1 MANKNKDGHSY
12 GAGRT
17 RNYACVVYPDSAP
30 ENWKEIIA
38 ESKVPVFISPLHDQD
53 KNPNGEPKKPHYHVM
68 IMYEGVKTKDQVTEF
83 ITSFGGV
90 GCEVVNSIRGYARYL
105 THKDNPEKAQYND
118 EDVVSFGGA
127 DYRNAIGTA
136 ADKAKSIR
144 EMIAW
149 IEENDITCFAD
160 LLTYAS
166 INRSDWFDTLINS
179 GAYVVKEFIKSR
191 TWKLHHEEEK

>member
-1 MANKNKDGHSY
+1 MSDKINVS
-12 GAGRT
+12 RSSRF
-17 RNYACVVYPDSAP
+17 RNYASVVYPESAP
-30 ENWKEIIA
+30 DNWQLIIS
-38 ESKVPVFISPLHDQD
+38 ESKIPCFISPLHDKD
-53 KNPNGEPKKPHYHVM
+53 LNPTGDPKKPHYHVM
-68 IMYEGVKTKDQVTEF
+68 IMYEGLKTKDQVTEF
-83 ITSFGGV
+83 IDSFGGV
-90 GCEVVNSIRGYARYL
+90 GCEVINSIRGYARYL

-118 EDVVSFGGA
+118 EDVLSYGGA

-149 IEENDITCFAD
+149 IEENDIICFAD

-191 TWKLHHEEEK
+191 TWKLHQVEEK